1 MKTNPRP
8 NKITK
13 MTEEEFLAA
22 AMGTPRDP
30 MKPGIALGFSV
41 GHDKGAVLII
51 NGSISVGI
59 SEERLSRLKHDKP
72 WDHSIPLASIN
83 YCLDY
88 AGLSYDDVDMYAYN
102 TAEVGA
108 QPIEDIENEFQYL
121 LRQPL
126 SKLKFLNHHE
136 AHAYST
142 FFSSGLD
149 EAAVVVADANGN
161 GIIPGT
167 PAYEGFVKNNPE
179 YLSNAP
185 KDRFWAEGTSI
196 YHFTLNGFN
205 ELEKDFVLQPHPPLN
220 DFKNKERFNIGH
232 VYAYATMK
240 LVYKYNEKDP
250 NNNWPASSAGKL
262 MGLASFGNKDWV
274 ETQPYLCKYD
284 DLNHTFTNEAG
295 EIYKVYPGVSTD
307 SNFAEKAN
315 IAAVFQREQERM
327 CLTVAKRAKKLSGSK
342 NICLSGGSFLNC
354 NSNELIINSG
364 EFDNCYFVP
373 PADDSGIPLGCAWY
387 AYQQVMEITN
397 NYFLSPYLGK
407 TYTQLEI
414 ERDFQKFVKEDHT
427 RINHFTVFDHTDE
440 NVLITHIADLL
451 NANKVIGMHREGS
464 EIGPR
469 ALGNRSILA
478 SPIKPWMQNYVN
490 MHIKSREWFRPF
502 APSVLAERVSSIFD
516 ITAFSP
522 YMLVTCNVKEEWRE
536 KIPAVV
542 HIDNT
547 SRIQAVREDINP
559 FYHKLITKFE
569 EWTGVPVILN
579 TSFNG
584 AHEPVVETPYDAL
597 KTFWTCNLDAVCI
610 GNKLI
615 VRNSYFNR

>member
-22 AMGTPRDP
+22 AMKTPRDP

-108 QPIEDIENEFQYL
+108 QPIADIENEFQYL

-185 KDRFWAEGTSI
+185 KDRFGQK
-196 YHFTLNGFN
+196 
-205 ELEKDFVLQPHPPLN
+205 ELL
-220 DFKNKERFNIGH
+220 
-232 VYAYATMK
+232 Y
-240 LVYKYNEKDP
+240 
-250 NNNWPASSAGKL
+250 
-262 MGLASFGNKDWV
+262 
-274 ETQPYLCKYD
+274 
-284 DLNHTFTNEAG
+284 
-295 EIYKVYPGVSTD
+295 
-307 SNFAEKAN
+307 
-315 IAAVFQREQERM
+315 
-327 CLTVAKRAKKLSGSK
+327 
-342 NICLSGGSFLNC
+342 
-354 NSNELIINSG
+354 IIL
-364 EFDNCYFVP
+364 P
-373 PADDSGIPLGCAWY
+373 
-387 AYQQVMEITN
+387 
-397 NYFLSPYLGK
+397 
-407 TYTQLEI
+407 
-414 ERDFQKFVKEDHT
+414 
-427 RINHFTVFDHTDE
+427 
-440 NVLITHIADLL
+440 
-451 NANKVIGMHREGS
+451 
-464 EIGPR
+464 
-469 ALGNRSILA
+469 
-478 SPIKPWMQNYVN
+478 
-490 MHIKSREWFRPF
+490 
-502 APSVLAERVSSIFD
+502 
-516 ITAFSP
+516 
-522 YMLVTCNVKEEWRE
+522 
-536 KIPAVV
+536 
-542 HIDNT
+542 
-547 SRIQAVREDINP
+547 
-559 FYHKLITKFE
+559 
-569 EWTGVPVILN
+569 
-579 TSFNG
+579 
-584 AHEPVVETPYDAL
+584 
-597 KTFWTCNLDAVCI
+597 
-610 GNKLI
+610 
-615 VRNSYFNR
+615 